1 LLKAIA
7 KEDGIPGFP
16 AHLRVL
22 HVRQEIPELKDDLS
36 VLQAVIDSDVERTML
51 MQQEKDLL
59 AKLEGASDVDEK
71 LSLQAKREKL
81 LQGKENNAAF
91 NDDLKKLDEVYERL
105 QGLGSDSAE
114 ARAAMILSG
123 LQFTPQMQSA
133 PISSLSGGWQ
143 MRVALAAAL
152 FVEPDICLLVRPIF
166 GFEDSTTNWSC
177 SVTNPSLSHSSP

>member
-1 LLKAIA
+1 M
-7 KEDGIPGFP
+7 
-16 AHLRVL
+16 L
-22 HVRQEIPELKDDLS
+22 HVRQEMPELNDDLS

-59 AKLEGASDVDEK
+59 AKLEGAADVAADEK

-81 LQGKENNAAF
+81 LQGKDGTSSFNA
-91 NDDLKKLDEVYERL
+91 DLKKLDELYERL
-105 QGLGSDSAE
+105 QQLGSDSAE

-123 LQFTPQMQSA
+123 LQFTPQMQYS

-152 FVEPDICLLVRPIF
+152 FVEPDICLLVSLVYCIDKRACSSSTNFFPILI
-166 GFEDSTTNWSC
+166 
-177 SVTNPSLSHSSP
+177 VTCFLTGRTY